1 MVVLDVLIV
10 VDGGL
15 RIDGKAGHIVVDDR
29 IEGKLMYSELQSNKR
44 RSAGRLVGSSVE
56 IDQISF
62 IAPLESSQCGCIYL
76 LL

>member
-15 RIDGKAGHIVVDDR
+15 RVDGKAGHIVVDDR

-44 RSAGRLVGSSVE
+44 WSAGRLVGSSVE
-56 IDQISF
+56 VHS
-62 IAPLESSQCGCIYL
+62 
-76 LL
+76 